1 MRIKL
6 IVEFDGTDYAGWQR
20 QENAITVQQRLEEAL
35 ERLFG
40 EKITVFG
47 ASRTDAG
54 VHAAGM
60 VCHFDVETKIP
71 AERIAYALNFTLPKD
86 IRVKDSAQAAPGF
99 HARFDAKAKWYRY
112 TIYNHKHA
120 SALNR
125 RTVAHVPYV
134 LSVSRMQEALQ
145 DLLGKHDFAAFA
157 ASGSVVKDTTREI
170 YLARLQKNGD
180 KIVLDIMGNGFL
192 YNMVRIIAGTLI
204 DVGRGKLGTDTFKKM
219 LQTKDR
225 VQGGMTAPPQGLIL
239 QRIYYETVPTYAQY
253 LCEKSALDG
262 PTLA

>member
-1 MRIKL
+1 MGKKIRWIPG
-6 IVEFDGTDYAGWQR
+6 IVGLCL
-20 QENAITVQQRLEEAL
+20 VL
-35 ERLFG
+35 
-40 EKITVFG
+40 G
-47 ASRTDAG
+47 ASGCAKSAG
-54 VHAAGM
+54 AGSS
-60 VCHFDVETKIP
+60 
-71 AERIAYALNFTLPKD
+71 YALDQRIGT
-86 IRVKDSAQAAPGF
+86 
-99 HARFDAKAKWYRY
+99 
-112 TIYNHKHA
+112 
-120 SALNR
+120 
-125 RTVAHVPYV
+125 
-134 LSVSRMQEALQ
+134 
-145 DLLGKHDFAAFA
+145 FA

-204 DVGRGKLGTDTFKKM
+204 DIGRGKLGTDTFKKM
-219 LQTKDR
+219 LQTNDR

>member
-20 QENAITVQQRLEEAL
+20 QENAMTVQQKLEEAL

-71 AERIAYALNFTLPKD
+71 VERIAYALNFTLPKD
-86 IRVKDSAQAAPGF
+86 IRVKDSAQTAPGF

-204 DVGRGKLGTDTFKKM
+204 DIGRGKLGTDTFKKM

>member
-20 QENAITVQQRLEEAL
+20 QENAMTVQQKLEEAL

-71 AERIAYALNFTLPKD
+71 VERIAYALNFTLPKD
-86 IRVKDSAQAAPGF
+86 IRVKDSAQTAPGF

-134 LSVSRMQEALQ
+134 LSVSSMQEALQ
-145 DLLGKHDFAAFA
+145 NLLGKHDFAAFA

-204 DVGRGKLGTDTFKKM
+204 DIGRGKLGTDTFKKM

-225 VQGGMTAPPQGLIL
+225 VLGGMTAPPQGLIL

>member
-20 QENAITVQQRLEEAL
+20 QENAMTVQQKLEEAL

-71 AERIAYALNFTLPKD
+71 VERIAYALNFTLPKD
-86 IRVKDSAQAAPGF
+86 IRVKDSAQTAPGF

-134 LSVSRMQEALQ
+134 LSVSSMQEALQ

-157 ASGSVVKDTTREI
+157 ASGSVAKSTVRTI
-170 YLARLQKNGD
+170 YRAQVERQGEDVVLTVLGD
-180 KIVLDIMGNGFL
+180 GFL
-192 YNMVRIIAGTLI
+192 YNMVRILAGTLCE
-204 DVGRGKLGTDTFKKM
+204 VGAGRMQPDAIPGILASR
-219 LQTKDR
+219 DR
-225 VQGGMTAPPQGLIL
+225 SQA
-239 QRIYYETVPTYAQY
+239 
-253 LCEKSALDG
+253 G
-262 PTLA
+262 PTLPAKGLFLEKVDYDL

>member
-20 QENAITVQQRLEEAL
+20 QENAMTVQQKLEEAL

-71 AERIAYALNFTLPKD
+71 VERIAYALNFTLPKD
-86 IRVKDSAQAAPGF
+86 IRVKDSAQTAPGF

-125 RTVAHVPYV
+125 RTVAHVP
-134 LSVSRMQEALQ
+134 
-145 DLLGKHDFAAFA
+145 
-157 ASGSVVKDTTREI
+157 
-170 YLARLQKNGD
+170 
-180 KIVLDIMGNGFL
+180 
-192 YNMVRIIAGTLI
+192 
-204 DVGRGKLGTDTFKKM
+204 
-219 LQTKDR
+219 
-225 VQGGMTAPPQGLIL
+225 
-239 QRIYYETVPTYAQY
+239 
-253 LCEKSALDG
+253 
-262 PTLA
+262 

>member
-20 QENAITVQQRLEEAL
+20 QENAMTVQQKLEEAL

-71 AERIAYALNFTLPKD
+71 VERIAYALNFTLPKD
-86 IRVKDSAQAAPGF
+86 IRVKDSAQTAPGF
-99 HARFDAKAKWYRY
+99 HARFDTKAKWYRY

-204 DVGRGKLGTDTFKKM
+204 DIGRGKLGTDTFKKM

-225 VQGGMTAPPQGLIL
+225 VMGGMTAPPQGLIL

>member
-60 VCHFDVETKIP
+60 VCHLDVETKIP
-71 AERIAYALNFTLPKD
+71 VERIAYALNFTLPKD
-86 IRVKDSAQAAPGF
+86 IRVKDSAQTAPGF

>member
-60 VCHFDVETKIP
+60 VCHLDVETKIP
-71 AERIAYALNFTLPKD
+71 VERIAYALNFTLPKD

-204 DVGRGKLGTDTFKKM
+204 DIGRGKLGTDTFKKM

-225 VQGGMTAPPQGLIL
+225 VMGGMTAPPQGLIL